1 MFRKINLL
9 VKTKNKIETN
19 LDSWE
24 RFEGGQ
30 ATVNGGRLYYYWH
43 YYHCFYCWDPL
54 AVRSACEISDMDE
67 HGTRTVTKK
76 QNNSLS

>member
-30 ATVNGGRLYYYWH
+30 ATVNGGRLYYY
-43 YYHCFYCWDPL
+43 
-54 AVRSACEISDMDE
+54 
-67 HGTRTVTKK
+67 
-76 QNNSLS
+76 